1 MYICQNKLRNVLIHY
16 ICMHFFISL
25 HIYFHLC
32 VYLLKGADTYV
43 FLHTHSTELQIQQ
56 H

>member
-1 MYICQNKLRNVLIHY
+1 MYICQNKLRNGLIHY
-16 ICMHFFISL
+16 TFMNFFISL
-25 HIYFHLC
+25 HIYFNLY